1 MSFISGVLSNKILIA
16 AFCGWLVAQVLKTII
31 YVAVNKTF
39 NPERLLGDG
48 GMPSS
53 HSATVMAMVTS
64 TAFYFGPDTFE
75 FAVTAILALIVMH
88 DAMGVRRE
96 TGKQAKVINNMMD
109 WFVQMDS
116 DISPEEK
123 LKEFVGHSP
132 TQVFFGALLGILV
145 GFVVCN
151 I

>member
-1 MSFISGVLSNKILIA
+1 MSFISGILSNRILLA
-16 AFCGWLVAQVLKTII
+16 AFWAWLVAQVLKTLI
-31 YVAVNKTF
+31 YVAVNKNF

-64 TAFYFGPDTFE
+64 TAFYFGPETFE

-109 WFVQMDS
+109 WFMQMDS

-132 TQVFFGALLGILV
+132 TQVFFGALLGIIV

>member
-1 MSFISGVLSNKILIA
+1 MNFIDGVLSNRILLA

-31 YVAVNKTF
+31 YVAVNKSF

-64 TAFYFGPDTFE
+64 TAFYFGSDTFE

-132 TQVFFGALLGILV
+132 TQVFFGALLGIVV
-145 GFVVCN
+145 GFVVCS

>member
-1 MSFISGVLSNKILIA
+1 MSFINGVLSNKILIA
-16 AFCGWLVAQVLKTII
+16 ASCGWLVAQVLKTII
-31 YVAVNKTF
+31 YVAVNKNF

-64 TAFYFGPDTFE
+64 TAFYFGPETFE

-132 TQVFFGALLGILV
+132 TQVFFGALLGVLV

>member
-1 MSFISGVLSNKILIA
+1 
-16 AFCGWLVAQVLKTII
+16 
-31 YVAVNKTF
+31 
-39 NPERLLGDG
+39 
-48 GMPSS
+48 
-53 HSATVMAMVTS
+53 MVTS
-64 TAFYFGPDTFE
+64 TAFYFGAETFE

-132 TQVFFGALLGILV
+132 TQVFFGALLGIIV
-145 GFVVCN
+145 GFVVCS

>member
-1 MSFISGVLSNKILIA
+1 MNFINGVLSNRILLA

-31 YVAVNKTF
+31 YVAVNKNF

-64 TAFYFGPDTFE
+64 TAFYFGSDTFE

-132 TQVFFGALLGILV
+132 TQVFFGALLGIVV
-145 GFVVCN
+145 GFVVCS

>member
-1 MSFISGVLSNKILIA
+1 MSFINGLFSNRILIA
-16 AFCGWLVAQVLKTII
+16 ASCGWLVAQVLKTII
-31 YVAVNKTF
+31 YVAVNKNF

-64 TAFYFGPDTFE
+64 TAFYFGPETFE

-132 TQVFFGALLGILV
+132 TQVFFGALLGIIV
-145 GFVVCN
+145 GFVVCS

>member
-1 MSFISGVLSNKILIA
+1 MNFINGVLSNRILLA

-31 YVAVNKTF
+31 YVAVNKNF

-64 TAFYFGPDTFE
+64 TAFYFGAETFE

-132 TQVFFGALLGILV
+132 TQVFFGALLGIIV
-145 GFVVCN
+145 GFVVCSF
-151 I
+151 

>member
-16 AFCGWLVAQVLKTII
+16 AFYGWLVAQVLKTII

-109 WFVQMDS
+109 WFVQNS

-132 TQVFFGALLGILV
+132 TQVFFGALLGIIV
-145 GFVVCN
+145 GVVVCN
-151 I
+151 L

>member
-1 MSFISGVLSNKILIA
+1 MTFIAGVLSNKILVA
-16 AFCGWLVAQVLKTII
+16 SFWGWLVAQLLKTLI
-31 YVAVNKTF
+31 YVAVNKNF

-53 HSATVMAMVTS
+53 HSATVMALVTS
-64 TAFYFGPDTFE
+64 TAFYYGPETFE

-109 WFVQMDS
+109 WFVQNS

-145 GFVVCN
+145 GFIVCS